1 MPIVFFDRALS
12 STGFNMFP
20 TYDQAVE
27 IAGRLFVNN
36 EDIVSKFTGIGG
48 AAKSATTN
56 DWNTACGILSGLYMG
71 SNMSNAP
78 AASSNWFFVFHMVH
92 NNLYQR
98 QIAYDFFGINVWT
111 RRMDNGTWGSWVRV
125 DLSSTYSTNEMAVGE
140 WTDGSPVY
148 KKTYTKRTTNASSS
162 ASYTLA
168 LGIQNLDKIIKVEGT
183 RSLMY
188 YTGAGQPIRTI
199 LGIPHAELN
208 DYISFEAHPDN
219 NDIWI
224 GWDLFGS
231 GDNNPL
237 DDTITVYYTKSSS

>member
-20 TYDQAVE
+20 TYSQAVE

-111 RRMDNGTWGSWVRV
+111 RRMDNGTWGSWVKV

-140 WTDGSPVY
+140 WIDGSPVY
-148 KKTYTKRTTNASSS
+148 KKTIDCGAESSLGGTTSTPINIPNFEKAVKIEGIMLDQYGESYPLPYSDATMTNTNAN
-162 ASYTLA
+162 YE
-168 LGIQNLDKIIKVEGT
+168 IQVVQIQGSGSWE
-183 RSLMY
+183 
-188 YTGAGQPIRTI
+188 
-199 LGIPHAELN
+199 
-208 DYISFEAHPDN
+208 
-219 NDIWI
+219 IWI
-224 GWDLFGS
+224 TRGS
-231 GDNNPL
+231 VSL
-237 DDTITVYYTKSSS
+237 SISKIYVTLYYTKSSN